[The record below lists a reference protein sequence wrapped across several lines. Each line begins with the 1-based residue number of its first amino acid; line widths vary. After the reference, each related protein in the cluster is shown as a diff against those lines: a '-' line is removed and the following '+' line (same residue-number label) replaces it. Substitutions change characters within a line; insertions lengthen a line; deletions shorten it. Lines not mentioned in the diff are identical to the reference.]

1 LYISLENKG
10 DFVPRENRTENAF
23 VGLGVGLWRKP
34 HGLASQDKESKLLD
48 GALSR
53 LSKVQREARK
63 VVSGVEDVLDSPD
76 GRWAIV
82 STAITAS
89 VAVTIAW
96 LALAAAPP
104 GEAATYEPRR
114 TEAAL
119 PYDILARLPGAR
131 EIPGISSDDG
141 LLGQSGSGF
150 ASRIQAEAGSLL
162 NSGSGTQPSDALK
175 GLPGVSTRM
184 LAIENGG
191 TLMGM
196 LQEAGVSQQDAVTV
210 VDAMREVYSP
220 RSVRAGQVF
229 EASFGLEE
237 TLFPRRMVQAPL
249 ADTPT
254 LRLLSLSFAPSI
266 EREVRIELSSP
277 DAYLAHDIAK
287 ELVARYQHAGAT
299 IDSSLYLA
307 AMQAG
312 IPAAVVVEMIH
323 MFSYDVDFQR
333 DVQPGDQFETFFTHF
348 YTPEGDSGKPGEIL
362 TASMTLSGK
371 THTLY
376 RFGTPDGDEF
386 FDADGNSARSLLM
399 RTPVDGARISS
410 RFGARRHPILGYT
423 RMHQGID
430 FAVSTGTPIM
440 AAGNGTVDVAGR
452 AGGYGNLLVIRHA
465 NGFATAYAHLSKYAN
480 GVRKG
485 ARVRQGQIVA
495 YSGATGLATGPHL
508 HYEVRENGSQVN
520 PATIEVA
527 SGRKLED
534 QELEHFLAERGHIE
548 QLVASMPMQ
557 TRVAE
562 ASGLRQTS
570 EQ

>member
-1 LYISLENKG
+1 MHLLAWVQPIIVCAPLEE
-10 DFVPRENRTENAF
+10 FE
-23 VGLGVGLWRKP
+23 
-34 HGLASQDKESKLLD
+34 LLD
-48 GALSR
+48 SALSR
-53 LSKVQREARK
+53 VLVVRREARK
-63 VVSGVEDVLDSPD
+63 VASSVKNVFDSPD
-76 GRWAIV
+76 GRWAVV

-89 VAVTIAW
+89 VAVTIVW

-104 GEAATYEPRR
+104 SEAATYEPRR

-131 EIPGISSDDG
+131 EIPGISPDDVRLAG
-141 LLGQSGSGF
+141 LLGTSASGF
-150 ASRIQAEAGSLL
+150 SARIQREAGTLVGL
-162 NSGSGTQPSDALK
+162 RNAPQATDTLK
-175 GLPGVSTRM
+175 GIPGVSTRM

-229 EASFGLEE
+229 EANFGLEE
-237 TLFPRRMVQAPL
+237 ILFPRRLVQAPL
-249 ADTPT
+249 TETPT
-254 LRLLSLSFAPSI
+254 LRLLSLSFVPTI
-266 EREVRIELSSP
+266 DREVRIELSSP
-277 DAYLAHDIAK
+277 DAYQAREIAK
-287 ELVARYQHAGAT
+287 ELVARYEHAGAT

-348 YTPEGDSGKPGEIL
+348 YTPDGDSAKPGEIL

-376 RFGTPDGDEF
+376 RFDTPDGEEF
-386 FDADGNSARSLLM
+386 FDEEGNSARSLLM

-452 AGGYGNLLVIRHA
+452 AGGYGNLLAIRHA
-465 NGFATAYAHLSKYAN
+465 NGFSTAYGHLSKYAN

-520 PATIEVA
+520 PATIKVA
-527 SGRKLED
+527 SGRKLEGS
-534 QELEHFLAERGHIE
+534 ELELFLAERGRIE
-548 QLVASMPMQ
+548 QLVASLPMQ
-557 TRVAE
+557 ARVAE
-562 ASGLRQTS
+562 ASGLRQTT